1 MAGDGPRRKA
11 DEKNV
16 TSKERVTAVLE
27 GRAPDRVPYA
37 EFAVDFD
44 TVERII
50 GHETYLRA
58 KARSQI
64 AFWEGR
70 GDEVAES
77 WRRDHIELHRRLDL
91 DIVTFPMATWEMP
104 PESDDPPPRRVD
116 PTTWEDKHGRVW
128 KLSDITHDITC
139 VRDPVRDA
147 HVFTAA
153 EFEREPRPARRDE
166 RSWRTLD
173 AVIQELKRE
182 KFICGPSG
190 GSIGIVLLGGME
202 RGLLEIGENPGVVR
216 AATALLVREQ
226 NLADEVMIHPDSDAV
241 LWAEDLGYGKGPL
254 ISPAAFRRLFLEANK
269 ERARNVKGRFGKKI
283 LKHCCGNINAL
294 MDDFIAIGYD
304 AYQSIQPTAGMDI
317 CALKKSHGDRIT
329 LWGGVAV
336 ENLVGG
342 TPEDARRDVRR
353 SMACAKPGGRFILGS
368 SHSVAVGT
376 EYDNY
381 MAMLDEYQKLCQY

>member
-1 MAGDGPRRKA
+1 VNSRA
-11 DEKNV
+11 
-16 TSKERVTAVLE
+16 RVFAALE
-27 GRAPDRVPYA
+27 GRIPDRVPYG

-44 TVERII
+44 TVEKII

-77 WRRDHIELHRRLDL
+77 WLKDHIELHRRLEL

-104 PESDDPPPRRVD
+104 PETGEPPPRRID
-116 PTTWEDKHGRVW
+116 PATWEDKHGRIY
-128 KLSDITHDITC
+128 KSSDITHDITC
-139 VRDPVRDA
+139 VRDPARDA
-147 HVFTAA
+147 KVFTAA
-153 EFEREPRPARRDE
+153 EFEREPDPPRRDD
-166 RSWRTLD
+166 RSWKILD
-173 AVIQELKRE
+173 TVIRELKGE

-202 RGLLEIGENPGVVR
+202 RGLLEIGANPDVVR
-216 AATALLVREQ
+216 AATAYLVKQQ
-226 NLADEVMIHPDSDAV
+226 NLADGVMIHPDSDAV
-241 LWAEDLGYGKGPL
+241 LWDEDLGYGKGPL
-254 ISPAAFRRLFLEANK
+254 ISPRLFRDLFLEANK
-269 ERARNVKGRFGKKI
+269 ARARNVKEKFGKKI
-283 LKHCCGNINAL
+283 LKHCCGNVNTL
-294 MDDFIAIGYD
+294 MDDFVEIGFD

-317 CALKKSHGDRIT
+317 CALKKSHGDKIT

-342 TPEDARRDVRR
+342 TTEDVRRDVRR
-353 SMACAKPGGRFILGS
+353 AMACAKPGGRFILGS

-376 EYDNY
+376 RYDNY
-381 MAMLDEYQKLCQY
+381 MAMLDEYRKLCEY